1 LESTAPQKSLL
12 LYIGEIY
19 SRKFPSK
26 LENFITKHYS
36 SIPYEF
42 DAILAENRR
51 WKECFKL
58 NLLRSNLDKALELV
72 IQHPSIEF
80 DHKKLTAVIGKI
92 RNQKLL
98 EGLLNFYFE
107 HDPRILI
114 DLLDDFSECLDIGV
128 LIEFFREKD
137 IMFVLDRT
145 LKRYQTQN
153 PSNISASMGLN
164 ELLIHINDY
173 YGLIDSMKKC
183 TSVDSSKL
191 AEVLKVSEYR
201 HFRVLGAKLMA
212 NTGNFSKSLSI
223 LVQDDALIE
232 ILMILCQSSNTQ
244 YATAILTRYANVRN
258 AVMFLAVAYV
268 LYDLLHSDI
277 VFELASY
284 AQFQDLSLPLYCQ
297 IMRHKMK

>member
-1 LESTAPQKSLL
+1 
-12 LYIGEIY
+12 
-19 SRKFPSK
+19 
-26 LENFITKHYS
+26 
-36 SIPYEF
+36 
-42 DAILAENRR
+42 
-51 WKECFKL
+51 
-58 NLLRSNLDKALELV
+58 
-72 IQHPSIEF
+72 
-80 DHKKLTAVIGKI
+80 
-92 RNQKLL
+92 
-98 EGLLNFYFE
+98 
-107 HDPRILI
+107 
-114 DLLDDFSECLDIGV
+114 
-128 LIEFFREKD
+128 
-137 IMFVLDRT
+137 
-145 LKRYQTQN
+145 
-153 PSNISASMGLN
+153 
-164 ELLIHINDY
+164 
-173 YGLIDSMKKC
+173 MKKC